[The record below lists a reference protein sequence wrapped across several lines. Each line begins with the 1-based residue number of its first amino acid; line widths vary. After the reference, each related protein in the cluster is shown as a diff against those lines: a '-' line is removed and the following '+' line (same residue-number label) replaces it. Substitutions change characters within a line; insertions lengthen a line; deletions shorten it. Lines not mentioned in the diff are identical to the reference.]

1 MANYNKII
9 DGVLVPLTDAEQ
21 TAREKE
27 EKEWADAAP
36 TRLMTELRRQ
46 RDILLAETDWMSLPD
61 APTMSDEWKT
71 YRQALRDI
79 TSQTPKENDL
89 SDINWPKKPS

>member
-1 MANYNKII
+1 MANYNKIV

-27 EKEWADAAP
+27 EKEWTDAAP
-36 TRLMTELRRQ
+36 TRRMAELRRQ
-46 RDILLAETDWMSLPD
+46 RDILLAETDWM
-61 APTMSDEWKT
+61 ANSDVTISDDWAT

-79 TSQTPKENDL
+79 TSQTPTDNEL
-89 SDINWPKKPS
+89 SNINWPTKPS